1 MTGWAYRRFTYT
13 IVDHGLLDFE
23 TMWPMKMGVKIS
35 SETLVTNYKLQ
46 SHAMSQHDRQ
56 LHFPKN
62 LKPQN

>member
-46 SHAMSQHDRQ
+46 SHAMSQH
-56 LHFPKN
+56 
-62 LKPQN
+62 